1 MKSATAAVAVSAWP
15 AIPSLTPSSVAI
27 GVGRPAGRN
36 SAVTRPNTPSAI
48 ATTAPP
54 QAGASPAGTPFVH
67 RKEPLIDET
76 LSPGKLFATQQK

>member
-1 MKSATAAVAVSAWP
+1 MKSAAAAVAVSAWP

-48 ATTAPP
+48 ATTAP
-54 QAGASPAGTPFVH
+54 QAGASPAGTAFVH
-67 RKEPLIDET
+67 RKEPLIDEA